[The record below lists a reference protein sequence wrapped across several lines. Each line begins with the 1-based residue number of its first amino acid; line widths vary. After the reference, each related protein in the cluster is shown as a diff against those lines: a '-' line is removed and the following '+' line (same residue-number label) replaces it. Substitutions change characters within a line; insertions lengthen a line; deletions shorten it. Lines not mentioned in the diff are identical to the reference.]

1 MAKPGLCRVALA
13 AAAFFAVLLGFPV
26 LAGPAHAHQLSVF
39 AVFQGKA
46 IVGEAYFRGGTPVP
60 NAAVTVLD
68 SAGLTLGQTTTDAQ
82 GKFRFEPQWRCDHRL
97 VLRAEGGHAAEFTV
111 AAGELP
117 STLPAREIPEGKTL
131 ADKQPVPPGTPTLA
145 DKQPVPPDTPT
156 LAGEQPVPP
165 GGAAI
170 VELSDRLEGV
180 ERQVA
185 GLRKEL
191 ARYEDKVRWHDVL
204 GGLGCI
210 LGFMG
215 LSFYFLGVRRRERLA
230 RRGG

>member
-1 MAKPGLCRVALA
+1 MGSGRAKRRRLA

-26 LAGPAHAHQLSVF
+26 LPGPAHAHQVSVF

-46 IVGEAYFRGGTPVP
+46 IAGEAYFRGGTPVP
-60 NAAVTVLD
+60 SAAVTVLD
-68 SAGLTLGQTTTDAQ
+68 PAGLTLGQTTSDAQ

-117 STLPAREIPEGKTL
+117 STLPAREAPEGKTL
-131 ADKQPVPPGTPTLA
+131 AG
-145 DKQPVPPDTPT
+145 KQPVPPDTPT
-156 LAGEQPVPP
+156 LAGKQPVPP

-170 VELSDRLEGV
+170 VELSERLEGV

-185 GLRKEL
+185 GLRFEL
-191 ARYEDKVRWHDVL
+191 ARHEDKVRWHDVL
-204 GGLGCI
+204 GGIGCI

-230 RRGG
+230 RGGR

>member
-1 MAKPGLCRVALA
+1 MARPGLCRVALA

-26 LAGPAHAHQLSVF
+26 LAGPAQAHQLSVF

-46 IVGEAYFRGGTPVP
+46 IAGEAYFRGGTPVP
-60 NAAVTVLD
+60 NAAVTVVD
-68 SAGLTLGQTTTDAQ
+68 SAGLTLGQTTTDLQ

-97 VLRAEGGHAAEFTV
+97 LLRAEGGHAAEFTV
-111 AAGELP
+111 AAEELP
-117 STLPAREIPEGKTL
+117 STLPAREAPEGKTL
-131 ADKQPVPPGTPTLA
+131 AG
-145 DKQPVPPDTPT
+145 KQPVPPDTPT
-156 LAGEQPVPP
+156 LAGKQPVPPDAVDKQPVPP

-204 GGLGCI
+204 GGIGCI

-230 RRGG
+230 RGGR